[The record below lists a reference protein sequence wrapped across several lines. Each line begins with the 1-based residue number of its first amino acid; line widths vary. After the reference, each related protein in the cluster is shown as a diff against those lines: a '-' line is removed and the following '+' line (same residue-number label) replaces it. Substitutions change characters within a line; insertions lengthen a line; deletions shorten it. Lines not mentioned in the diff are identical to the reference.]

1 MTNTE
6 SRGGIS
12 TRSLRAASGALA
24 LVAVLVS
31 GLAVAPSARAQ
42 TFKSLY
48 SFTGSPD
55 GAAPYGALIKDKLG
69 NLYGTTTAGGSFGS
83 GTVYKLSMSGKE
95 TVLYS
100 FTGGA
105 DGSEPFAG
113 LVMDQAGNLYG
124 TTRSG
129 GSSDAGTVFELNPK
143 TKKETVL
150 HSFTG
155 QPDGAT
161 PFSGLVLDQ
170 SGSLSGATFAGGS
183 SNDGTVYKVNIKT
196 KQETVLY
203 SFAGDPDGGEPV
215 YGNLLMD
222 KSGNLYGTTQ
232 GGGSSNRG
240 SGWELSAKGTET
252 VLYSFT
258 GGSDGG
264 GNDVGGA
271 DLSLVMDTNGNLYG
285 TTERGGVGVGVVFK
299 VNIKTKT
306 ETVLYTFNAPA
317 DGEIPSAGLV
327 RDSKGNLYGTTMA
340 GGDNNSYGTVFELT
354 GTKEIVLHRFG
365 GTDGANPFRSPLLL
379 DAAGTL
385 YGVTYQGGTGGH
397 GTVWKLHP

>member
-1 MTNTE
+1 MANTE

-24 LVAVLVS
+24 FVAVLVS
-31 GLAVAPSARAQ
+31 WLAVAPSAWAQ

-129 GSSDAGTVFELNPK
+129 GSSDAGTVFELSPK

-150 HSFTG
+150 YSFTG

-161 PFSGLVLDQ
+161 PFSGLVMDQ
-170 SGSLSGATFAGGS
+170 AGNLYGATFAGGS
-183 SNDGTVYKVNIKT
+183 SNDGTVYKVNIKS
-196 KQETVLY
+196 KRETVLY
-203 SFAGDPDGGEPV
+203 SFAGDPDGAEPV

-252 VLYSFT
+252 LLYSFT

-299 VNIKTKT
+299 LNIKTRT

-327 RDSKGNLYGTTMA
+327 RDSKGNLFGTTMA
-340 GGDNNSYGTVFELT
+340 GGDNNSDGTVFEVT

-397 GTVWKLHP
+397 GTVWKLNP